1 MQRFEDVFG
10 KYIEKKRDSQALRQ
24 SDVAGLQIATEE
36 NAVRITL
43 SSAALISHAA
53 IAEAQRSIAMGLLTR
68 VVEIKVHYPAEL
80 LGEEAFL
87 LIIDYLKAA
96 NVPVNGFFRRAVITY
111 ENERFTVKLPEGIA
125 AFLEPLAL
133 PGKIAAQ
140 ADELFGVRPQVSF
153 VPVPDY

>member
-10 KYIEKKRDSQALRQ
+10 KYIEKKCDSQALRQ

-53 IAEAQRSIAMGLLTR
+53 IAEAQRSIAMGLLAR

-111 ENERFTVKLPEGIA
+111 ENERFIVKLPEGIA

-140 ADELFGVRPQVSF
+140 ADELFGVRPQLSLIHI
-153 VPVPDY
+153 